1 MKSRVISVT
10 INRPFEEVY
19 AFACVPENFMKW
31 ASGLASSLH
40 KEDDVWLARTP
51 LGEAVVVFSEL
62 NKFGVLDHSVHLPN
76 GQVVEVPLRVIKNG
90 EGADVM
96 LTLFQMPRACPQLE
110 DSPADY
116 RVIYRQSAD
125 SELTDAPLCPSGRS
139 MGQDQGGVARP

>member
-40 KEDDVWLARTP
+40 KKDDVWLARTP

-96 LTLFQMPRACPQLE
+96 LTLFQMPSMTDEEVERDAATVVSDMNTLKSVLE
-110 DSPADY
+110 
-116 RVIYRQSAD
+116 
-125 SELTDAPLCPSGRS
+125 
-139 MGQDQGGVARP
+139 GGTASTKLN